1 VSTRSA
7 AGPFPALRVRDY
19 RVYWGAGV
27 LSNIGTSMQGTAL
40 DWYVLTRTHSGTAV
54 GWTTGLQFAPVLLFG
69 LWGGVVADRIPR
81 RSLQLAAQSLY
92 ALQALILTVAVLSGH
107 APIRLVYLLAF
118 ALGCVFTV
126 ENPARLAFVTEL
138 VGGPLIPNA
147 AGLNIL
153 SLNVSRLLGPAIAGL
168 LIGTVGTGWV
178 FAINA
183 LSFAAVLAALL
194 TIHPRALPRTL
205 RQVSWTRAGRE
216 GLRYILDRPGL
227 LGVFAVFGIAATF
240 AVNFPITLTLFAGRV
255 FGTGSTGLGLMNTAL
270 SVGTIAGTLAATRR
284 SAPGPRRVVIS
295 TLLLAAAESIA
306 AFAPGYPGFLV
317 LLVPVGFL
325 LMTLNTAVSAY
336 AQTHVDEAVRG
347 RVMAFYTVISMGGTP
362 IGGPIIG
369 WISQHAGARLGL
381 VCGAAIAALGALC
394 VGLWLTRVSHRTAAD
409 PREPAPV
416 PCAAPSEAAR
426 P

>member
-1 VSTRSA
+1 M
-7 AGPFPALRVRDY
+7 
-19 RVYWGAGV
+19 

-54 GWTTGLQFAPVLLFG
+54 GWTAGLQFAPVLLFG

-81 RSLQLAAQSLY
+81 RTLQLAAQSLY
-92 ALQALILTVAVLSGH
+92 ALQALILTIAVLSGH
-107 APIRLVYLLAF
+107 GPIWLVYLLAF

-153 SLNVSRLLGPAIAGL
+153 SLNVSRLVGPAIAGL
-168 LIGTVGTGWV
+168 LISTIGTGWV
-178 FAINA
+178 FAINT
-183 LSFAAVLAALL
+183 LSFAAVLTALL
-194 TIHPRALPRTL
+194 TIHPRALPRTVQ
-205 RQVSWTRAGRE
+205 QVSWIRAGRE
-216 GLRYILDRPGL
+216 GLRYIVDRPGL

-270 SVGTIAGTLAATRR
+270 SVGTITGTLAATWR

-295 TLLLAAAESIA
+295 TLLLAVAESVA
-306 AFAPGYPGFLV
+306 AFAPGYLSFLA

-336 AQTHVDEAVRG
+336 AQTHVDDAVRG

-362 IGGPIIG
+362 IGGPVIG
-369 WISQHAGARLGL
+369 WLSQHNGARLGL
-381 VCGAAIAALGALC
+381 VYGAVIAALGALC
-394 VGLWLTRVSHRTAAD
+394 VGLWLARVSRRPAAAD
-409 PREPAPV
+409 AEAPAIRV
-416 PCAAPSEAAR
+416 VA
-426 P
+426 